1 MCLPEESVE
10 YISSEKNEKEVI
22 EEVLKKYK
30 GNKSKAA
37 VALNIDR
44 STLYRK
50 MKNLNIV

>member
-1 MCLPEESVE
+1 MCLPEENTESF
-10 YISSEKNEKEVI
+10 SSEKSEKEVI

-44 STLYRK
+44 TTLYRK
-50 MKNLNIV
+50 IKNLNIV